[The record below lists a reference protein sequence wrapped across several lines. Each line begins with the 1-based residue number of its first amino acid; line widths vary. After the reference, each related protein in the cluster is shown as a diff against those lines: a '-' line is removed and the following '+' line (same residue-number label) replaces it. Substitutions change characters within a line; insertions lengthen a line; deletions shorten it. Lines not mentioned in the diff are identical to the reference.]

1 MTEKFENKNLLSD
14 EELVAMFFDENRQEL
29 ADEGFSHQVMHRLP
43 TRSVRL
49 NRIWTALCSVVGI
62 VFFIL
67 FDGFGQLKHLA
78 LTSLGNFESFLNS
91 IELNGMTILMILAAL
106 WLFAAVAAWNL
117 AEDRDVIS

>member
-67 FDGFGQLKHLA
+67 FDG
-78 LTSLGNFESFLNS
+78 TSLSRRLA
-91 IELNGMTILMILAAL
+91 ILK
-106 WLFAAVAAWNL
+106 V
-117 AEDRDVIS
+117 S